1 VLREREEM
9 GVVLFLEH
17 HKRKGMNQEEEGRKK
32 NNKQTKENQEGKS
45 NLVNQGDYMHVC
57 NMMT

>member
-1 VLREREEM
+1 
-9 GVVLFLEH
+9 
-17 HKRKGMNQEEEGRKK
+17 MNQEEEGRKK